1 MDEERGI
8 EAIIFLQSLA
18 GIEESEEDARKGW
31 RSLTDMQKRSTM
43 QTYSMM
49 KDMTVEAEPAGR
61 GS

>member
-1 MDEERGI
+1 MDEQKGI

-49 KDMTVEAEPAGR
+49 KAMTVEAELVDG